1 MAQLYSYLGAD
12 QNDVGV
18 RLRQERPKPH
28 GVGGR
33 RGDLDPLIP
42 AEVVEYLLMEGQLPD
57 REDHTDR
64 RGVERH
70 AGTRAGDPG
79 SFTKGPLDLRVRH
92 DVIEVEPLR
101 CDKLQSVPP
110 AVVRPPCIHH
120 CSSVSHADLGTHR
133 GSPWGSFRGSFVG
146 SFAGTR
152 RHTPASGESGGSG
165 GTPDLGVRTPDERGE
180 TTASRSCGQS
190 ATLGISPHLL
200 SEASYPA
207 GTPREVPPEWGMPP

>member
-1 MAQLYSYLGAD
+1 MAQLSPYLGAD

-28 GVGGR
+28 GIGGG

-57 REDHTDR
+57 REYHTDR
-64 RGVERH
+64 RGVEQH

-79 SFTKGPLDLRVRH
+79 SFTEGRLDLRVRH

-110 AVVRPPCIHH
+110 AVVRPACIHH
-120 CSSVSHADLGTHR
+120 CSSVSHADRGTHR
-133 GSPWGSFRGSFVG
+133 ASPWGSPRGSFVG
-146 SFAGTR
+146 NFTGTR
-152 RHTPASGESGGSG
+152 RYRGKAG
-165 GTPDLGVRTPDERGE
+165 DRGE
-180 TTASRSCGQS
+180 LR
-190 ATLGISPHLL
+190 
-200 SEASYPA
+200 
-207 GTPREVPPEWGMPP
+207 